1 MRRIRIMCVFFALC
15 ILLTACKDNA
25 VTPSKNLPT
34 LKPTLPSLN
43 NSTTDDVGDNDSND
57 SNFDDSGEYEE
68 SSGRL
73 KGSISNADKSSDS
86 NSNNVDINRSGLLIN
101 KQKGAYDK
109 VALDRRKEIQNTKDN
124 LDLTGLTV
132 YYAAPDGDNNN
143 DGLSPETPLNGNDI
157 TNALY
162 LLRPGTALLFKR
174 GGIYR
179 PGSLIEIQTNN
190 VTIGAY
196 GEGPK
201 PEIYGS
207 LYNYSEKLWE
217 PTKTKNVWRTSV
229 RDVSSANVIF
239 NEGEAYG
246 WMKYGIKSL
255 MNDGDFF
262 HNSEEG
268 YFYLYSSKGNPSDV
282 WYDIE
287 IAPDRSGIGVWG
299 GAGYNITIDN
309 ICIKYFGR
317 HGFQFYGQNHD
328 ITVTNCE
335 VGWIG
340 GALQNAATFLR
351 YGNGIEFY
359 GGNSYNLRVENNWV
373 YQTYDSGI
381 TIQNG
386 ATTSANLDGGKGTGG
401 WTNVTFKNNVVEFM
415 EACLEIWNSSDSD
428 SAWYKTMEYKDGKWV
443 KRDVP
448 LTDNIPAD
456 QYRTFGFFDGI
467 YVVDNILRFAG
478 FGWSYDQRP
487 LKSPMTI
494 TMWFA
499 GDAQK
504 NFNIKN
510 NVFDF
515 SRDSTFSWLCHV
527 FAQTKDEAAYLET
540 VPGRGLNVSGNTFFM
555 KPASNGTAV
564 QIGPYKGNRE
574 KYAVNQGRDYQSS
587 YYAFNQADYELAIA
601 QLDPSP
607 KLVKYYD

>member
-1 MRRIRIMCVFFALC
+1 MKRVFCVFMMLC
-15 ILLTACKDNA
+15 LLLTACTDKN
-25 VTPSKNLPT
+25 VTDSSKGKSSLS
-34 LKPTLPSLN
+34 KPNLPSLN
-43 NSTTDDVGDNDSND
+43 NKTSDETENDDTNDSF
-57 SNFDDSGEYEE
+57 FDYGESDGYTAE
-68 SSGRL
+68 L
-73 KGSISNADKSSDS
+73 KASISTSGKNTTSKSL
-86 NSNNVDINRSGLLIN
+86 DITKKGLLIN
-101 KQKGAYDK
+101 SQTGAYDK
-109 VALDRRKEIQNTKDN
+109 EALARRKEIQNTKDT
-124 LDLTGLTV
+124 LDLTRLTV
-132 YYAAPDGDNNN
+132 YYASPDGDNSN
-143 DGLSPETPLNGNDI
+143 DGLSPESPLNGNEI
-157 TNALY
+157 TNMLY

-179 PGSLIEIQTNN
+179 PGSLIEIQTND
-190 VTIGAY
+190 VVIGAY
-196 GEGPK
+196 GEGAK

-217 PTKTKNVWRTSV
+217 PCKTKNVWRTSV
-229 RDVSSANVIF
+229 RDVAAGNVIF

-262 HNSEEG
+262 HNFEEG

-317 HGFQFYGQNHD
+317 HGIQVYGQNHD

-340 GALQNAATFLR
+340 GALQDRASFLR

-386 ATTSANLDGGKGTGG
+386 AVSMESLDGGKGTGG

-415 EACLEIWNSSDSD
+415 EACLEIWNSSDND

-443 KRDVP
+443 KREVP
-448 LTDNIPAD
+448 LTNNIPD
-456 QYRTFGFFDGI
+456 NEYRSFAFFDGI
-467 YVVDNILRFAG
+467 YVYDNILRFAG

-487 LKSPMTI
+487 LKWPMTI
-494 TMWFA
+494 TMWFS
-499 GDAQK
+499 GDSQK

-515 SRDSTFSWLCHV
+515 SRDSTFSWLSPV
-527 FAQTKDEAAYLET
+527 FAQTKEQAAYLET

-555 KPASNGTAV
+555 KNASNGTAV
-564 QIGPYKGNRE
+564 QIGPYKDFKRE
-574 KYAVNQGRDYQSS
+574 KYAVNQGRDYKST
-587 YYAFNQADYELAIA
+587 YYAFNQSDYELAIA

-607 KLVKYYD
+607 KLVKYYN